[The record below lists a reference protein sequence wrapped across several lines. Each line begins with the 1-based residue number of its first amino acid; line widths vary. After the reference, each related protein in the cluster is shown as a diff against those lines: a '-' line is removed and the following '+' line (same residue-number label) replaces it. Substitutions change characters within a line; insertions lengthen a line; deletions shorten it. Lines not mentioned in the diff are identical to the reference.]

1 MFFTCSRNLC
11 ENHLEFF
18 LHQTRLKAYQNAL
31 FQNYSEFLHSSYN
44 PLWYNACGSS
54 EILNLL
60 KKTILRLTNSRKNNP
75 STEKATKFVTID
87 NKNNCLLD
95 FIFKNVDLKI

>member
-1 MFFTCSRNLC
+1 
-11 ENHLEFF
+11 
-18 LHQTRLKAYQNAL
+18 
-31 FQNYSEFLHSSYN
+31 
-44 PLWYNACGSS
+44 
-54 EILNLL
+54 
-60 KKTILRLTNSRKNNP
+60 LRLTNSRKNNP